1 MLNLLVFIQNKIY
14 SKMTKLFKH
23 KWIRQNGFRI
33 HKCEHC
39 NVIRYWDD
47 SFKRIMYKTKFK
59 IWYYEMPKCKRIMHC
74 DKIDQDN
81 VLIEWPAIGQFKIKQ
96 PIKKDKIDLNEI
108 GTDWNNGEFYK

>member
-1 MLNLLVFIQNKIY
+1 
-14 SKMTKLFKH
+14 
-23 KWIRQNGFRI
+23 
-33 HKCEHC
+33 
-39 NVIRYWDD
+39 
-47 SFKRIMYKTKFK
+47 
-59 IWYYEMPKCKRIMHC
+59 MHC